1 MARRHAPNLAP
12 RMLDKGQAAAYCGM
26 CPAMFDALCPV
37 GPVEY
42 KPGMKRFDRVAL
54 DAWLDGLSTSPA
66 TVGSLAS
73 RYDDRHSRARPGN

>member
-26 CPAMFDALCPV
+26 CASVFDALCPV

-42 KPGMKRFDRVAL
+42 KPGMKRYDRGAL
-54 DAWLDGLSTSPA
+54 DAWLDGLSSSRATNNGPA
-66 TVGSLAS
+66 SD
-73 RYDDRHSRARPGN
+73 YDDWHGRASAGN